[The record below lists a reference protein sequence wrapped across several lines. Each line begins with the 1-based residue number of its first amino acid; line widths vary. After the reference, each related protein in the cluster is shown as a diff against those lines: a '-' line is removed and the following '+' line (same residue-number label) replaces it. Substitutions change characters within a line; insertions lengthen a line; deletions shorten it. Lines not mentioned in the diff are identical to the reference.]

1 MRVCVVVT
9 STVEVL
15 VVAAC
20 RFSGAGCSSAMFAA
34 LLKDAGAAL
43 EKASMAKPERMDHFM
58 VTRLCL

>member
-1 MRVCVVVT
+1 MVT

-15 VVAAC
+15 VVTAC
-20 RFSGAGCSSAMFAA
+20 RFSCAGCSSAMFAA

-58 VTRLCL
+58 APRICL